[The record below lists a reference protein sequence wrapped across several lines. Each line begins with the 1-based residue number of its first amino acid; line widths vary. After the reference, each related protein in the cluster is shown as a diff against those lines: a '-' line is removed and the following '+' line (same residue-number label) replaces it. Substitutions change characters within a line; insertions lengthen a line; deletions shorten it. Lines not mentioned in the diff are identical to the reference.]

1 MSFRYKEH
9 QADIGIVG
17 EGSSLEESF
26 EEAAKAMFNIMVDIA
41 GVKQKDKI
49 EFSVKASTL
58 EQLLV
63 TFLNELLTQKDIKR
77 MFFSQF
83 FVNIHRHQNE
93 FSLRAKAFGEK
104 IDLQRHITKTEVKAA
119 TYSGLKVYDLAG
131 KSYAECLVDV

>member
-1 MSFRYKEH
+1 MPFRYKEH
-9 QADIGIVG
+9 QADVGIVG
-17 EGSSLEESF
+17 EGASAEEAF
-26 EEAAKAMFNIMVDIA
+26 EEAAKAMFNIMVDID

-49 EFSVKASTL
+49 EFSVKAPTL

-83 FVNIHRHQNE
+83 FVNIHRNQNE

-104 IDLQRHITKTEVKAA
+104 IDLQRHIIKTEVKAA